1 MGGLLSFVATAFAW
15 LWRQRW
21 FRAFLKIF
29 AFVVLVGCFM
39 GLVFWGAVSLGGDA
53 FYSKLPFRIG
63 VEIALTFATL
73 IPLALMAH
81 FVDRRRRA
89 SLGFSSRV
97 YDLLTGTIIGASIL
111 CVPIGALLAT
121 DAARIEPH
129 LGALSAQA
137 LAIGLV
143 VCFFN
148 VVTQEALVR
157 SYMFQELWAKY
168 GAWVATAVTTIIFV
182 AIHAA
187 PISRGTQG
195 LIAGANILLASLLL
209 SLAYVRTGQLWLP
222 IGIHL
227 GWNGLQGPVL
237 GINVTGNDLAFG
249 HWSVFSFPGHPLWT
263 GGDMGVEGGLAGL
276 IGPLIGIG
284 IVMLAFK
291 PQPKPDFSRVESAT
305 K

>member
-1 MGGLLSFVATAFAW
+1 VSFGGEDF
-15 LWRQRW
+15 
-21 FRAFLKIF
+21 FL
-29 AFVVLVGCFM
+29 
-39 GLVFWGAVSLGGDA
+39 
-53 FYSKLPFRIG
+53 KLPFRIG
-63 VEIALTFATL
+63 VEVALTFATL
-73 IPLALMAH
+73 IPVGLLAH

-89 SLGFSSRV
+89 SLGFSARV
-97 YDLLTGTIIGASIL
+97 YDLMTGAIIGAGIL
-111 CVPIGALLAT
+111 CAPIGALLAT
-121 DAARIEPH
+121 GAARIEPH
-129 LGALSAQA
+129 LGTLSAQA

-168 GAWVATAVTTIIFV
+168 GAWIATIVTTIIFV
-182 AIHAA
+182 ALHAA
-187 PISRGTQG
+187 PISHGTQG
-195 LIAGANILLASLLL
+195 LIAGANILLASVLL
-209 SLAYVRTGQLWLP
+209 SVAYVRTAQLWLP

-249 HWSVFSFPGHPLWT
+249 HWSVFSFPGDPLWT

-276 IGPLIGIG
+276 IGPLIGVA
-284 IVMLAFK
+284 IVMFAFK
-291 PQPKPDFSRVESAT
+291 QQPKPDFARVESAT

>member
-1 MGGLLSFVATAFAW
+1 MWRSIGISFAKIM
-15 LWRQRW
+15 
-21 FRAFLKIF
+21 AFLVLW
-29 AFVVLVGCFM
+29 ACLTGVVI
-39 GLVFWGAVSLGGDA
+39 WGAVSFGGED
-53 FYSKLPFRIG
+53 FFLKLPFRIG
-63 VEIALTFATL
+63 VEVALTFATL
-73 IPLALMAH
+73 IPVGLLAR
-81 FVDRRRRA
+81 FVDRRRRE
-89 SLGFSSRV
+89 SLGFSARV
-97 YDLLTGTIIGASIL
+97 YDLLTGAIIGAGIL

-121 DAARIEPH
+121 GAARIEPH

-168 GAWVATAVTTIIFV
+168 GAWIATIVTTIIFV
-182 AIHAA
+182 ALHAV
-187 PISRGTQG
+187 PISHGTQG
-195 LIAGANILLASLLL
+195 LIAGANILLASVLL
-209 SLAYVRTGQLWLP
+209 SVAYVRTAQLWLP

-249 HWSVFSFPGHPLWT
+249 HWSVFSFPGDPLWT

-276 IGPLIGIG
+276 IGPLIGIA
-284 IVMLAFK
+284 IVMFAFK
-291 PQPKPDFSRVESAT
+291 QQPKPDFARVESAT